1 MIGTFNNKNLN
12 NFYFFNNSK
21 IIVTGLDEKNS
32 NELIKNLNLLKIDNL
47 LSLKRFEIEKI
58 IESFD
63 IIEDYS
69 VFIKYPSSIV
79 VEAKPAKYIA
89 LTNRNGE
96 FFFIAS
102 NGKLIKTKKNQT
114 DIPYIFGNFDF
125 DHFLILKENIDK
137 SNLDYSDIKNLFF
150 FPSGRWD
157 IELKSGILIKLPQE
171 KIKENLDLC
180 LEIISVENFI
190 NLKVIDARQK
200 NQIIVD
206 G

>member
-69 VFIKYPSSIV
+69 VFIK
-79 VEAKPAKYIA
+79 
-89 LTNRNGE
+89 
-96 FFFIAS
+96 
-102 NGKLIKTKKNQT
+102 
-114 DIPYIFGNFDF
+114 
-125 DHFLILKENIDK
+125 
-137 SNLDYSDIKNLFF
+137 
-150 FPSGRWD
+150 
-157 IELKSGILIKLPQE
+157 
-171 KIKENLDLC
+171 
-180 LEIISVENFI
+180 
-190 NLKVIDARQK
+190 
-200 NQIIVD
+200 
-206 G
+206 